1 MFSLFVFEAIGKF
14 MVRIV
19 YMDEETF
26 LSNESRLNFQTSML
40 KQKKNRLEINKVNF
54 ILNCVEKS

>member
-26 LSNESRLNFQTSML
+26 LSNERNFQTSML
-40 KQKKNRLEINKVNF
+40 KQNKNRLEINKVNF

>member
-40 KQKKNRLEINKVNF
+40 KQKKKQT
-54 ILNCVEKS
+54 